1 MAQKPITMTQAKQI
15 QQLTADGI
23 SISEIAR
30 RTGMSRN
37 TVKKYLRKVEHLN
50 EAELAESQ
58 AQMSDKALAAII
70 YNNDA
75 APVRGERFEKLVKHF
90 EVAKKEMHGTGV
102 TKQLLWVEYMGENED
117 GYKYSQYC
125 YLFKKYLKDTD
136 PAFHWEYNPGE
147 FTQVDFAGKKLS
159 YMQKETGEMISC
171 EVFVGILPYSGF
183 VFCIAVPSQRIPDFA
198 RCINEMV
205 KYIGGLTKTILC
217 DNLRTAVTLS
227 DRYEP
232 VFTEMCY
239 QLSEHYS
246 TTFSATRPASPT
258 DKAMVEKAVDIVYT
272 HVYAPLRKE
281 VSTSL
286 EMLNRRIREQLDRL
300 NLKPYKGS
308 KESRRDLFMRW
319 EQSVLKPLP
328 DQPYQVKKSKQVTVQ
343 RNYAIQLP
351 DNGHYYTVPYEH
363 VGRKV
368 HISYDEKTVEVYLGL
383 DRIAFH
389 VRSSTEGKFNRIQD
403 HMPPHHKAM
412 LEMAGWTIDEL
423 LNRAGWVGEY
433 TRQCAS
439 RIIHSSIYP
448 EQNYKACNAMILL
461 QKKYS
466 KQRLEAACKRAAN
479 VPRPTLRMIRN
490 ILESGLDKQPLLFD
504 TDDQRLPGHNNI
516 RGKHNYT

>member
-1 MAQKPITMTQAKQI
+1 MAQKPIAMIQAKQI

-37 TVKKYLRKVEHLN
+37 TVKKYLRKVEYHN
-50 EAELAESQ
+50 EAEATESPG
-58 AQMSDKALAAII
+58 QMSDKALAAII
-70 YNNDA
+70 YNNDV
-75 APVRGERFEKLVKHF
+75 APVRGERLDKLLKHF
-90 EVAKKEMHGTGV
+90 EQAKQELHSTGV
-102 TKQLLWVEYMGENED
+102 TKQLLWVEYMDQNED

-147 FTQVDFAGKKLS
+147 FTQVDFAGRKLS
-159 YMQKETGEMISC
+159 YVQKETEEMIRC
-171 EVFVGILPYSGF
+171 EVFVAILPYSGF
-183 VFCIAVPSQRIPDFA
+183 IFCLAVPSQRIPDFT

-217 DNLRTAVTLS
+217 DNLRTAVTRS

-232 VFTEMCY
+232 VFTNMCY
-239 QLSEHYS
+239 QLSEHYT
-246 TTFSATRPASPT
+246 TTFSATRPAKPT
-258 DKAMVEKAVDIVYT
+258 DKAMVEKAVNIIYN
-272 HVYAPLRKE
+272 HVYAPLRKD

-286 EMLNRRIREQLDRL
+286 EMLNRRIREQLDLL

-308 KESRRDLFMRW
+308 NESRRDIFIRW
-319 EQSVLKPLP
+319 EQSVLKQLP
-328 DQPYQVKKSKQVTVQ
+328 EQPYHVKKSKQVTVQ

-368 HISYDEKTVEVYLGL
+368 HVSYDEKTVEVYYGL

-389 VRSSTEGKFNRIQD
+389 VRSSTEGKFNRIPD
-403 HMPPHHKAM
+403 HMPPQHKAM
-412 LEMAGWTIDEL
+412 LEMAGWTVEEL
-423 LNRAGWVGEY
+423 LNKAGWVGEY

-461 QKKYS
+461 QNKYS
-466 KQRLEAACKRAAN
+466 KQRLEAACRRAGN

-504 TDDQRLPGHNNI
+504 TEAHPLPGHNNI
-516 RGKHNYT
+516 RGKHNYS